1 MPRPIDHI
9 DDFARRLLRWYDRH
23 GRHDLPW
30 QHPRTPYRVWVSEV
44 MLQQTQ
50 VATVI
55 PYFERFVAALPD
67 VAALAAAPEDRVLAL
82 WSGLGY
88 YRRARHLHAAAK
100 LCVEGRGGEL
110 PRDFESLALLPG
122 IGRST
127 AGAILALG
135 DGQHHAILDGN
146 VKRVLARFHGVR
158 GWPGERGVENALWS
172 HAEGH
177 TPTARVADYTQAIM
191 DLGATV
197 CTRVKPRCDTCPQA
211 RDCIV
216 YRDGLTAA
224 IPAPRPARALPEKQ
238 SVLIVLRDRRDR
250 VLLQRRPPQGVWPGL
265 WSLPEANDDR
275 SAHELAS
282 RLAMLAGNATQLPEI
297 RHTFTHFK
305 LLATPL
311 EWRGVRA
318 HAHIADNPE
327 IRWCSRAEMA
337 DLGLPAPVRKVLIIC
352 LEPYSA
358 KNSNAKPKGST
369 VRRGRVSSASAST
382 NTSGGTRGSNGSPTR
397 PC

>member
-1 MPRPIDHI
+1 MDG
-9 DDFARRLLRWYDRH
+9 FARRLLRWYDRH

-67 VAALAAAPEDRVLAL
+67 ICALAAAPEDRVLAL

-88 YRRARHLHAAAK
+88 YRRARHLQAAARS
-100 LCVEGRGGEL
+100 CVVRHGGEL
-110 PRDFESLALLPG
+110 PRDFESLAALPG

-127 AGAILALG
+127 AGAILALAH
-135 DGQHHAILDGN
+135 GQRQTILDGN

-158 GWPGERGVENALWS
+158 GWPGERAVEAVLWAR
-172 HAEGH
+172 AEAH
-177 TPTARVADYTQAIM
+177 TPATRVADYTQAIM

-197 CTRVKPRCDTCPQA
+197 CTRARPRCDECPQA
-211 RDCIV
+211 RACSAR
-216 YRDGLTAA
+216 RDGAVVA
-224 IPAPRPARALPEKQ
+224 IPAPRPARTLPEKR
-238 SVLIVLRDRRDR
+238 SVLLVLRDRRDR

-265 WSLPEANDDR
+265 WSLPEADSER
-275 SAHELAS
+275 AARELAP
-282 RLAMLAGNATQLPEI
+282 RLADLDGSVAAALPEI
-297 RHTFTHFK
+297 RHGFTHFT
-305 LLATPL
+305 LRADPL

-318 HAHIADNPE
+318 APIVADGLA

-337 DLGLPAPVRKVLIIC
+337 DIGIPAPIRKVLTAC
-352 LEPYSA
+352 PEPSSA
-358 KNSNAKPKGST
+358 KNSGAKPKAST
-369 VRRGRVSSASAST
+369 ARRGRASSASAST
-382 NTSGGTRGSNGSPTR
+382 GTSAAKHGNNGSPVR